1 MVVEGE
7 VGCHIIIML
16 LDLFKERFLTLFF
29 KCSRVS
35 SPALFV
41 LHNVPSVLTECGLM
55 RMPSGDVSDLMVF
68 FQS

>member
-1 MVVEGE
+1 MVMEGE
-7 VGCHIIIML
+7 VGCHIIML
-16 LDLFKERFLTLFF
+16 LDLFKERFLRRFS
-29 KCSRVS
+29 KRSWVS

-41 LHNVPSVLTECGLM
+41 LHNASSVLTERSLM